1 MKTPL
6 ILVLAAGAALVSCDR
21 TPTEKARA
29 EAKSEVKEAK
39 NEMKEAR
46 ETVSGSSDN
55 LAWKGNWNQVKG
67 KLKQQFGDLTDDDLM
82 YQEGKEDELK
92 GRLQKKLGR
101 TKEQIDDL
109 LNGR

>member
-6 ILVLAAGAALVSCDR
+6 ILALAAGAALVSCDR
-21 TPTEKARA
+21 TPTEKARD
-29 EAKSEVKEAK
+29 EAKAEVREAK
-39 NEMKEAR
+39 KEMKETR

-109 LNGR
+109 LNGK

>member
-1 MKTPL
+1 MKIPL
-6 ILVLAAGAALVSCDR
+6 ILAIALGAALVSCEKS
-21 TPTEKARA
+21 PTEKARD
-29 EAKSEVKEAK
+29 EAKAEVKEAK
-39 NEMKEAR
+39 KEMKDLH
-46 ETVSGSSDN
+46 ETASSSSNN

-92 GRLQKKLGR
+92 GRLQKKLGK

-109 LNGR
+109 LDGR